1 MLKAQQKPLIGY
13 ALRDAGWN
21 ALVKNLGLVNA
32 TRFILQYEPGY
43 GEYVDMKKALF
54 RGKSVSEVLKEVQQF
69 ERSV

>member
-1 MLKAQQKPLIGY
+1 MLKTQPKPLSGY

-43 GEYVDMKKALF
+43 GDYIGIKKALF
-54 RGKSVSEVLKEVQQF
+54 KEKSVSEVLKEVQQF
-69 ERSV
+69 ERSG